1 MKNIK
6 AVLFDSGK
14 VLNYPVTN
22 HWFITPD
29 FWHFVDKNKFDNIKN
44 KRFHT
49 HLIRL
54 TNIFANK
61 N

>member
-29 FWHFVDKNKFDNIKN
+29 FWHFVEK
-44 KRFHT
+44 T
-49 HLIRL
+49 SLI
-54 TNIFANK
+54 I
-61 N
+61 